1 MKSSMTPNKQT
12 GFRQVGQQIRFE
24 SLGQICRAIITSY
37 SNNFDGSI
45 TFRTNQGEIKDS
57 QVTEY
62 L

>member
-1 MKSSMTPNKQT
+1 MISSSTPNKQV
-12 GFRQVGQQIRFE
+12 GFRQVGQSIRFE
-24 SLGQICRAIITSY
+24 SLGKIERAIITSY

-45 TFRTNQGEIKDS
+45 TFTTNKGKIEDS

>member
-1 MKSSMTPNKQT
+1 MNSSSTPNKQV

-24 SLGQICRAIITSY
+24 MLGKIERAIITSY
-37 SNNFDGSI
+37 SNNFNGSI
-45 TFRTNQGEIKDS
+45 TFKTNKGKVEDS